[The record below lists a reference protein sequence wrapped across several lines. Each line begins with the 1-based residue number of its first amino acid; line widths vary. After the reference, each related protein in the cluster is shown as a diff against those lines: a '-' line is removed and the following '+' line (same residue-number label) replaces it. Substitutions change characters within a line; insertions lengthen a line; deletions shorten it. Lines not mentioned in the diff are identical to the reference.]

1 MRKLKLLL
9 KKFLIIYVVVFL
21 ALSSLSQSQAR
32 MYDAECGKFVSEQS
46 KQYIDKY
53 EHASQI
59 YDCGVIP
66 AYWTGGSDGNGTFHV
81 CCSTFVQYMYQK
93 FLGVDITKSEAGG
106 IDMLCSTAYS
116 KFSGGDTDKVK
127 VIRSPSQL
135 QPGDILLR
143 SGHMELYVGDGK
155 TTNGGRGGTHT
166 LVHGSLSSWNVG
178 GDALGLRLQNVDV
191 HPTGSVPLG
200 DVEEED
206 LNIYDQ
212 NGFIYTGVPTISG
225 YKGSAPFGKWII
237 KMLAEIVDYL
247 IGILTFG
254 IRVVI
259 VGWTAIVER
268 VFIDGIVNAVTGVTD
283 ERVDDWKPT
292 TDEEGN
298 PLPSPGEE
306 TIEIGQGEE
315 RPYQIGKEG
324 EEGYVSEG
332 VVAVGNVGGKIDL
345 NPSSKANITVENIV
359 YNKVPILDVNFFN
372 FESAGGSVVDKDG
385 IIYLLKTNVAM
396 WYYIFRVMAITV
408 MLLVLIY
415 CGIKMALTTVAEKKA
430 VYKQMLIDWLIGFFL
445 VFAIGFIIY
454 FIIDVNETFISWVIP
469 KQENGE
475 EIMLYETIR
484 SKAYELKATSGF
496 TGMIMYIVMVYYAVR
511 FLIVYFKRYL
521 TATILALMGPF
532 MAVSY
537 AIEKVNKG
545 GRGAA
550 KKYGDWLRDFSYTI
564 LMQSMHA
571 LIYTIF
577 ITTILKLTEVSLVG
591 IVISFMFLGFMLKV
605 DPIFRK
611 IFGLTG
617 GKNTGKLAI
626 GDIGGQIAI
635 AKAGGGAVKRVAKGY
650 GNFAAGALKPVGAV
664 AGKLSNKL
672 TDINEQMSEEKA
684 LEQGK
689 TLEEYRREQ
698 ELEAQEKEKKRKERA
713 KKLDEIVD
721 GMKITGS
728 MIKTGVLGVLVV
740 PMLIAD
746 QKLGGTI
753 LGSTISSSQRTK
765 KLIED
770 AFKKG
775 NWNAHAY
782 TIDFGKRFK
791 LAGIQPKNKKAQER
805 LERQMKKRGYTYHLV
820 DVPVSPDAVGG
831 GKTSLHTQAPK
842 VGAPKAEDTRA
853 DATTG
858 GLPKVVFEKL
868 TPNQKSMLLSA
879 GTVATLKFA
888 HDLKD
893 VKEVQEVLEEQGIE
907 AATAYAELLAEA
919 EEQEKEL
926 ERVYE
931 EAVGELDKQIEEAER
946 SGNEDL
952 AKMVRKIKQDKV
964 KNLAETMAIMKEPF
978 NEKDIERAIKNY
990 KSIVPQF
997 NENAQ
1002 YLSQQDI
1009 EGISKQIE
1017 KVLQS
1022 KGQDI
1027 ELNKEF
1033 IGKVE
1038 KELKDKLAKD
1048 KQEQASRKQSIHIAG
1063 QDATRTMKDD
1073 IVKGTDLTLK
1083 EKIKALNTDDRGTN
1097 PNSTSNPNAPKAH
1110 SAGSVASR
1118 IRSAS
1123 RGAVGKSSSAF
1134 SRGLNDRLAHTLDAL
1149 DSINDRARTFTG
1161 GKDLYTK
1168 SSINDRL
1175 AHI

>member
-1 MRKLKLLL
+1 M
-9 KKFLIIYVVVFL
+9 KKVKSLIKRLIISYLIIFI
-21 ALSSLSQSQAR
+21 ALSSTASTQAR
-32 MYDAECGKFVSEQS
+32 MYDAQCGEFLSNYARDFIKKYCEGGNT
-46 KQYIDKY
+46 QYS
-53 EHASQI
+53 HVGFA
-59 YDCGVIP
+59 
-66 AYWTGGSDGNGTFHV
+66 ASDGPHWSSGVFGKGTFKADCTNGVH
-81 CCSTFVQYMYQK
+81 YMYFK
-93 FLGVDITKSEAGG
+93 ALGVDITKYGYGASDSAISHLNGSYSQYWEKIPLSAVKAG
-106 IDMLCSTAYS
+106 D
-116 KFSGGDTDKVK
+116 V
-127 VIRSPSQL
+127 V
-135 QPGDILLR
+135 LR
-143 SGHMELYVGDGK
+143 SGHGELYIGNGQNANFGNSPKSGK
-155 TTNGGRGGTHT
+155 IKSGPGNFTYAFRPKF
-166 LVHGSLSSWNVG
+166 
-178 GDALGLRLQNVDV
+178 DV
-191 HPTGSVPLG
+191 NPTGSLG
-200 DVEEED
+200 ADAEEED
-206 LNIYDQ
+206 LNIYDA

-225 YKGSAPFGKWII
+225 YKNSAPFGKWII
-237 KMLAEIVDYL
+237 KMLAEILDYL

-268 VFIDGIVNAVTGVTD
+268 VFIDGVVNAVTGVTD

-306 TIEIGQGEE
+306 TIEIGQGEQK
-315 RPYQIGKEG
+315 PYQIGKEG

-831 GKTSLHTQAPK
+831 GKPSLHTQAPK
-842 VGAPKAEDTRA
+842 VGAPKAEDMRA

-858 GLPKVVFEKL
+858 GLPKVVFDKL
-868 TPNQKSMLLSA
+868 TPNQKSMLLST
-879 GTVATLKFA
+879 GTVVTLK
-888 HDLKD
+888 HTTSDLK
-893 VKEVQEVLEEQGIE
+893 EIQEVLEEQGVE

-919 EEQEKEL
+919 EEQEKEMERTFQEATDRIDEQIAEL
-926 ERVYE
+926 EATGSPE
-931 EAVGELDKQIEEAER
+931 MIK
-946 SGNEDL
+946 L
-952 AKMVRKIKQDKV
+952 AQSLKSKKEKE
-964 KNLAETMAIMKEPF
+964 LAEAYRILKEPF

-990 KSIVPQF
+990 KSVVPQF
-997 NENAQ
+997 NEDSA
-1002 YLSQQDI
+1002 YLTQQDI

-1017 KVLQS
+1017 KVLEQKGVKIEIS
-1022 KGQDI
+1022 KD
-1027 ELNKEF
+1027 F
-1033 IGKVE
+1033 IAKVE
-1038 KELKDKLAKD
+1038 KELKDKQNKD
-1048 KQEQASRKQSIHIAG
+1048 ATEQESRRQSIHIAG

-1073 IVKGTDLTLK
+1073 VVKGTDLTLK
-1083 EKIKALNTDDRGTN
+1083 EKIKTLNTDDRGTN
-1097 PNSTSNPNAPKAH
+1097 PYSASNPNAPHAH
-1110 SAGSVASR
+1110 GQKKEDANTRLVKGLMNGMKTSSKVKNSYSQTVTAHVGSMSKMQDIGQR
-1118 IRSAS
+1118 IAQITGSNPYS
-1123 RGAVGKSSSAF
+1123 
-1134 SRGLNDRLAHTLDAL
+1134 GLGL
-1149 DSINDRARTFTG
+1149 RA
-1161 GKDLYTK
+1161 
-1168 SSINDRL
+1168 
-1175 AHI
+1175 

>member
-1 MRKLKLLL
+1 M
-9 KKFLIIYVVVFL
+9 KKVKSLIKRLIISYLIIFI
-21 ALSSLSQSQAR
+21 ALSSTASTQAR
-32 MYDAECGKFVSEQS
+32 MYDAQCGEFLSNYARDFIKKYCEGGNTQYSHVGFV
-46 KQYIDKY
+46 
-53 EHASQI
+53 A
-59 YDCGVIP
+59 
-66 AYWTGGSDGNGTFHV
+66 SDGPHWSSGVFGKGTFKADCTNGVH
-81 CCSTFVQYMYQK
+81 YMYFK
-93 FLGVDITKSEAGG
+93 ALGVDITKYGYGASDSAISNLNGSYSQYWEKIPLSAVKAG
-106 IDMLCSTAYS
+106 D
-116 KFSGGDTDKVK
+116 V
-127 VIRSPSQL
+127 V
-135 QPGDILLR
+135 LR
-143 SGHMELYVGDGK
+143 AGHGELYIGNGQNANFGNSPNSGK
-155 TTNGGRGGTHT
+155 IKSGPGNFTYAFRPKF
-166 LVHGSLSSWNVG
+166 
-178 GDALGLRLQNVDV
+178 DV
-191 HPTGSVPLG
+191 NPTGSLG
-200 DVEEED
+200 ADAKEED
-206 LNIYDQ
+206 LNIYDA

-225 YKGSAPFGKWII
+225 YKNSAPFGKWII
-237 KMLAEIVDYL
+237 KMLAEILDYL

-268 VFIDGIVNAVTGVTD
+268 VFIDGVVNAVTGVTD
-283 ERVDDWKPT
+283 DRVDDWKPT

-315 RPYQIGKEG
+315 RPYQIGQEG

-617 GKNTGKLAI
+617 GKNTGKLAV
-626 GDIGGQIAI
+626 GDIGGQVAI

-698 ELEAQEKEKKRKERA
+698 ELEEQEKEKKRKERA

-753 LGSTISSSQRTK
+753 LGSTINSSQRTK

-831 GKTSLHTQAPK
+831 GKPSLHTQAPK
-842 VGAPKAEDTRA
+842 VGAPNAEDTRA

-858 GLPKVVFEKL
+858 GLPKAVFEKL
-868 TPNQKSMLLSA
+868 TPNQKSMLLST
-879 GTVATLKFA
+879 GTVVTLK
-888 HDLKD
+888 HTTSDLK
-893 VKEVQEVLEEQGIE
+893 EIQEVLEEQGVE
-907 AATAYAELLAEA
+907 AAAAYAELLAEA
-919 EEQEKEL
+919 EEQEKEMERTFQEATDRIDEQIAEL
-926 ERVYE
+926 EATGSPE
-931 EAVGELDKQIEEAER
+931 MIK
-946 SGNEDL
+946 L
-952 AKMVRKIKQDKV
+952 AQSLKAKKEKE
-964 KNLAETMAIMKEPF
+964 LAEAYRILKEPF

-990 KSIVPQF
+990 KSVVPQF
-997 NENAQ
+997 NEDSA
-1002 YLSQQDI
+1002 YLTQQDI

-1017 KVLQS
+1017 KVLEQKGVKIEIS
-1022 KGQDI
+1022 KD
-1027 ELNKEF
+1027 F
-1033 IGKVE
+1033 IAKVE
-1038 KELKDKLAKD
+1038 KELKDKQNKD
-1048 KQEQASRKQSIHIAG
+1048 AAEQESRRQSIHIAG

-1073 IVKGTDLTLK
+1073 VVKGTDLTLK
-1083 EKIKALNTDDRGTN
+1083 EKIKALNTDDSGIN
-1097 PNSTSNPNAPKAH
+1097 PYSASNPNAPHAH
-1110 SAGSVASR
+1110 GQKKEDANTRLVKGLMNGMKTSSKVKNSYSQTVTAHVGSMSKMQDIGQRIAQITGSNPYSGLGSR
-1118 IRSAS
+1118 A
-1123 RGAVGKSSSAF
+1123 
-1134 SRGLNDRLAHTLDAL
+1134 
-1149 DSINDRARTFTG
+1149 
-1161 GKDLYTK
+1161 
-1168 SSINDRL
+1168 
-1175 AHI
+1175 

>member
-1 MRKLKLLL
+1 M
-9 KKFLIIYVVVFL
+9 KKVKSLIKRLIISYLIIFI
-21 ALSSLSQSQAR
+21 ALSSTASTQAR
-32 MYDAECGKFVSEQS
+32 MYDAQCGEFLSNYARDFIKKYCEGGNT
-46 KQYIDKY
+46 QYS
-53 EHASQI
+53 HVGFA
-59 YDCGVIP
+59 
-66 AYWTGGSDGNGTFHV
+66 ASDGPHWSSGVFGKGTFKADCTNGVH
-81 CCSTFVQYMYQK
+81 YMYFK
-93 FLGVDITKSEAGG
+93 ALGVDITKYGYGASDSAISHLNGSYSQYWEKIPLSAVKAG
-106 IDMLCSTAYS
+106 D
-116 KFSGGDTDKVK
+116 V
-127 VIRSPSQL
+127 V
-135 QPGDILLR
+135 LR
-143 SGHMELYVGDGK
+143 SGHGELYIGNGQNANFGNSPRSGK
-155 TTNGGRGGTHT
+155 IKSGPGNFTYAFRPKF
-166 LVHGSLSSWNVG
+166 
-178 GDALGLRLQNVDV
+178 DV
-191 HPTGSVPLG
+191 NPTGSLG
-200 DVEEED
+200 ADAEEED
-206 LNIYDQ
+206 LNIYDA

-225 YKGSAPFGKWII
+225 YKNSAPFGKWII
-237 KMLAEIVDYL
+237 KMLAEILDYL

-268 VFIDGIVNAVTGVTD
+268 VFIDGVVNAVTGVTD

-315 RPYQIGKEG
+315 KPYQIGQEG

-664 AGKLSNKL
+664 AGKLSNKI
-672 TDINEQMSEEKA
+672 TDVNEQMAEERA
-684 LEQGK
+684 LSQGK

-713 KKLDEIVD
+713 KKLDQIVD

-746 QKLGGTI
+746 QKLAGTI
-753 LGSTISSSQRTK
+753 LGSTVTSSQRTK

-791 LAGIQPKNKKAQER
+791 LAGIHPKNKKAQER

-831 GKTSLHTQAPK
+831 GKPSLHTQAPK
-842 VGAPKAEDTRA
+842 VGVPNVEETRG

-858 GLPKVVFEKL
+858 GLPKAVFDRL

-879 GTVATLKFA
+879 GTVVTLK
-888 HDLKD
+888 HTTGELK
-893 VKEVQEVLEEQGIE
+893 ELQEVLEEQGVE
-907 AATAYAELLAEA
+907 AAAAYAELLAEA
-919 EEQEKEL
+919 EEQEKEM
-926 ERVYE
+926 ERTFK
-931 EAVGELDKQIEEAER
+931 EATDRIDEQIEELEKTG
-946 SGNEDL
+946 SPEMIKL
-952 AKMVRKIKQDKV
+952 AQSLKAKKEKE
-964 KNLAETMAIMKEPF
+964 LAEAFRILKEPF

-990 KSIVPQF
+990 KSVVPQF
-997 NENAQ
+997 NEDSA
-1002 YLSQQDI
+1002 YLTQQDI

-1017 KVLQS
+1017 KVLEQKGVKIEIS
-1022 KGQDI
+1022 KD
-1027 ELNKEF
+1027 F
-1033 IGKVE
+1033 IAKVE
-1038 KELKDKLAKD
+1038 KELKDKQSKD
-1048 KQEQASRKQSIHIAG
+1048 AAEQESRRQSIHIAG

-1073 IVKGTDLTLK
+1073 VVEGTDLTLK

-1097 PNSTSNPNAPKAH
+1097 PYSASNPNAPHAH
-1110 SAGSVASR
+1110 GKKKEDANTRLVKGLMNGMKTSSKVKNSYSQTVTAHVGSMSKMQDIGQRIAQITGSNPYSGLGSR
-1118 IRSAS
+1118 A
-1123 RGAVGKSSSAF
+1123 
-1134 SRGLNDRLAHTLDAL
+1134 
-1149 DSINDRARTFTG
+1149 
-1161 GKDLYTK
+1161 
-1168 SSINDRL
+1168 
-1175 AHI
+1175 

>member
-1 MRKLKLLL
+1 M
-9 KKFLIIYVVVFL
+9 KKVKSLIKRLIISYLIIFI
-21 ALSSLSQSQAR
+21 ALSSTASTQAR
-32 MYDAECGKFVSEQS
+32 MYDAQCGEFLSNYARDFIKKYCEGGNT
-46 KQYIDKY
+46 QYS
-53 EHASQI
+53 HVGFA
-59 YDCGVIP
+59 
-66 AYWTGGSDGNGTFHV
+66 ASDGPHWSSGVFGKGTFKADCTNGVH
-81 CCSTFVQYMYQK
+81 YMYFK
-93 FLGVDITKSEAGG
+93 ALGVDITKYGYGASDSAISHLNGSYSQYWEKIPLSAVKAG
-106 IDMLCSTAYS
+106 D
-116 KFSGGDTDKVK
+116 V
-127 VIRSPSQL
+127 V
-135 QPGDILLR
+135 LR
-143 SGHMELYVGDGK
+143 SGHGELYIGNGQNANFGNSPRSGK
-155 TTNGGRGGTHT
+155 IKSGPGNFTYAFRPKF
-166 LVHGSLSSWNVG
+166 
-178 GDALGLRLQNVDV
+178 DV
-191 HPTGSVPLG
+191 NPTGSLG
-200 DVEEED
+200 ADAEEED
-206 LNIYDQ
+206 LNIYDA

-225 YKGSAPFGKWII
+225 YKNSAPFGKWII
-237 KMLAEIVDYL
+237 KMLAEILDYL

-268 VFIDGIVNAVTGVTD
+268 VFIDGVVNAVTGVTD

-315 RPYQIGKEG
+315 KPYQIGQEG

-664 AGKLSNKL
+664 AGKLSNKI
-672 TDINEQMSEEKA
+672 TDVNEQMEEERA
-684 LEQGK
+684 LSQGK

-698 ELEAQEKEKKRKERA
+698 EIEAQEKEKRRKERA
-713 KKLDEIVD
+713 KKLDQIVD

-746 QKLGGTI
+746 QKLAGTI
-753 LGSTISSSQRTK
+753 LGSTVTSSQRTK

-791 LAGIQPKNKKAQER
+791 LAGIHPKNKKAQER

-831 GKTSLHTQAPK
+831 KPSLHTQAPK
-842 VGAPKAEDTRA
+842 VGVPNVEDTRG

-858 GLPKVVFEKL
+858 GLPKAVFDRL

-879 GTVATLKFA
+879 GTIGTLKFA

-907 AATAYAELLAEA
+907 AAAAYAELLAEA

-926 ERVYE
+926 ERAYE

-952 AKMVRKIKQDKV
+952 AKMVRQIKQDKV

-1073 IVKGTDLTLK
+1073 IVEGTDLTLK

-1110 SAGSVASR
+1110 SAGSVASS

-1123 RGAVGKSSSAF
+1123 KGAVGKSSSAF
-1134 SRGLNDRLAHTLDAL
+1134 SRGLNSRLAHTLDAL
-1149 DSINDRARTFTG
+1149 DSINDRARKFTG